1 MCVENPIHFRTP
13 PTTLIEDQIMELPIA
28 PVERIVKS
36 AGIERISI
44 NATKALIDDAE
55 TYIAS
60 KAKKAY
66 TLAQHT
72 GRKTLREEDV
82 IAASSL

>member
-1 MCVENPIHFRTP
+1 
-13 PTTLIEDQIMELPIA
+13 MELPIA

-55 TYIAS
+55 KYIANR
-60 KAKKAY
+60 AQKAY

-82 IAASSL
+82 IAAATL